1 MFFYFTSAIIV
12 GLIVHTLGKY
22 TVMVNM
28 FMVTFKFAAMALVV
42 AALIFLYRKY
52 RARKR
57 SGHLRPVWSSSGG
70 RPGGFRLLR
79 PGKTLSLSRPG
90 ADSTPFA

>member
-1 MFFYFTSAIIV
+1 MFIYFTAAILI

-28 FMVTFKFAAMALVV
+28 FVVTFKFAALALVV

-57 SGHLRPVWSSSGG
+57 AARP
-70 RPGGFRLLR
+70 RRLL
-79 PGKTLSLSRPG
+79 P
-90 ADSTPFA
+90 

>member
-1 MFFYFTSAIIV
+1 MFIYFTAAIII

-28 FMVTFKFAAMALVV
+28 LMATFKFAAVALVIAV
-42 AALIFLYRKY
+42 LILLYRRF

-57 SGHLRPVWSSSGG
+57 RDRP
-70 RPGGFRLLR
+70 RRLL
-79 PGKTLSLSRPG
+79 P
-90 ADSTPFA
+90 